1 MLHASIQRVLKN
13 AAYGKLEDRI
23 TNIPADG
30 SSDSAYAWN
39 INDVLDQLEAFMRE
53 ASTTIQNASKGKTY
67 RRAYPTGLHGIFKT
81 TSVEINDAIASI
93 ARGYATKIK
102 AELSHKLSNLG
113 GGIEQGLVIIQ
124 EDIAMSQSDADRIV
138 EVAQKTAVESSN
150 SLSSVIEIGSRLNK
164 LVDLIAS
171 SHEGIINLEHRS
183 REISEVVGLIKDIAD
198 QTNLLAL
205 NAAIEAARAG
215 EHGRGFAVVADE
227 VRKLAERTQKAT
239 SEIEITI
246 STLQQEAN
254 EMRSNSDNITEIAES
269 STSVIHAFE
278 HTFSGLNV
286 LAENSSHAAIKIQNR
301 LFTTLVKVDHIIFK
315 SKAYSTTLESDANAV
330 FADHKHC
337 RMGKWYLGIGQE
349 RFGHT
354 KAFAQMDAPHAI
366 VHDSLF
372 KNLVFVKEGS
382 TLKNNNPQQ
391 IVQNFS
397 TMEQASSELFVKLNE
412 MLEQFSSIKKG
423 K

>member
-1 MLHASIQRVLKN
+1 
-13 AAYGKLEDRI
+13 
-23 TNIPADG
+23 
-30 SSDSAYAWN
+30 
-39 INDVLDQLEAFMRE
+39 
-53 ASTTIQNASKGKTY
+53 
-67 RRAYPTGLHGIFKT
+67 
-81 TSVEINDAIASI
+81 
-93 ARGYATKIK
+93 
-102 AELSHKLSNLG
+102 
-113 GGIEQGLVIIQ
+113 
-124 EDIAMSQSDADRIV
+124 
-138 EVAQKTAVESSN
+138 
-150 SLSSVIEIGSRLNK
+150 
-164 LVDLIAS
+164 
-171 SHEGIINLEHRS
+171 
-183 REISEVVGLIKDIAD
+183 
-198 QTNLLAL
+198 
-205 NAAIEAARAG
+205 
-215 EHGRGFAVVADE
+215 
-227 VRKLAERTQKAT
+227 
-239 SEIEITI
+239 
-246 STLQQEAN
+246 
-254 EMRSNSDNITEIAES
+254 
-269 STSVIHAFE
+269 
-278 HTFSGLNV
+278 
-286 LAENSSHAAIKIQNR
+286 